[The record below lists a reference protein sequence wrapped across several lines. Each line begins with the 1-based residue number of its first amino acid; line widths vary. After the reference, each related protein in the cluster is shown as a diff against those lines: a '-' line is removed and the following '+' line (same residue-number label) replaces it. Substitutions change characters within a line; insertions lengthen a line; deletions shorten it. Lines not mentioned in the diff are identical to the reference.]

1 MNSVTKTGAQTSSN
15 RNPGDNRLLIELGDR
30 VRVLRERRGITRK
43 ALSLATGVSQRHLAN
58 LEYGEGNVSVLV
70 LDQVAGALCCSLA
83 ELIGDFTTRSPEWL
97 LLQSRLQNQDE
108 ATLRRIRIA
117 VDEMLDSNEHD
128 YSDSGR
134 IALIGLRGA
143 GKSTL
148 GGMLAQHLG
157 YKFIELSRNIEKLAG
172 CTIGEIQDLYGSG
185 AFRRYQHRALIEVT
199 EHDHTAVIAVPGGLV
214 SDRST
219 FDLLL
224 SSCRTVWLQAKPE
237 DHMQRVVEQG
247 DLRPMA
253 GSDEAMDD
261 LKNIL
266 ASRSPFYARARYQ
279 LDTSELPLQQTF
291 KQLCDLAGRNG
302 HNMSI
307 DSATNHQS
315 IEEKRS

>member
-1 MNSVTKTGAQTSSN
+1 MNSVPKTGAQTSSN

-185 AFRRYQHRALIEVT
+185 AFRRYQHRALMDVI
-199 EHDHTAVIAVPGGLV
+199 EHDPVAVIAVPGGLV
-214 SDRST
+214 SDSST

-224 SSCRTVWLQAKPE
+224 SSCRTIWLQAKPE

-253 GSDEAMDD
+253 GSEEAMDD
-261 LKNIL
+261 LKSIL
-266 ASRSPFYARARYQ
+266 ATRSPFYARAQHQ
-279 LDTSELPLQQTF
+279 LATSELPLQQTF
-291 KQLCDLAGRNG
+291 LQLCDLAGRNG
-302 HNMSI
+302 HNTRI
-307 DSATNHQS
+307 DSALNHQS

>member
-1 MNSVTKTGAQTSSN
+1 MNSVTKSGTQTSNN

-117 VDEMLDSNEHD
+117 VDEMLDSNECD
-128 YSDSGR
+128 YPGSGR

-148 GGMLAQHLG
+148 GEMLAQHLG
-157 YKFIELSRNIEKLAG
+157 CKFIELSRNIEKLAG
-172 CTIGEIQDLYGSG
+172 CTIGEIQDLYGTD
-185 AFRRYQHRALIEVT
+185 AFRRYQHRALMDVI
-199 EHDHTAVIAVPGGLV
+199 EHDPDAVIAVPGGLV

-261 LKNIL
+261 LKHIL
-266 ASRSPFYARARYQ
+266 ASRSPFYARAQCQ

-302 HNMSI
+302 HNVSA
-307 DSATNHQS
+307 DSALNHPS

>member
-15 RNPGDNRLLIELGDR
+15 RNPGDNRLLIKLGDR
-30 VRVLRERRGITRK
+30 VRVLREHRGITRK

-70 LDQVAGALCCSLA
+70 LDQVAVALRCSLS
-83 ELIGDFTTRSPEWL
+83 ELIGDFTTRSSEWL

-108 ATLRRIRIA
+108 AMLRRIRIA
-117 VDEMLDSNEHD
+117 VDEMLDSNECD
-128 YSDSGR
+128 YPDSGR

-148 GGMLAQHLG
+148 GEMLAQHLG
-157 YKFIELSRNIEKLAG
+157 CKFIELSRNIEKLAG
-172 CTIGEIQDLYGSG
+172 CTIGEIQDLYGTE
-185 AFRRYQHRALIEVT
+185 AFRRYQHRALLDVIDHN
-199 EHDHTAVIAVPGGLV
+199 HDAVIAVPGGLV

-224 SSCRTVWLQAKPE
+224 SSCRTVWLQANPE
-237 DHMQRVVEQG
+237 DHMQRVVDQG

-261 LKNIL
+261 LKHIL
-266 ASRSPFYARARYQ
+266 ASRSPFYAKAQYQ

-291 KQLCDLAGRNG
+291 KRLCDLAGRNE
-302 HNMSI
+302 HNTRI
-307 DSATNHQS
+307 DSALNHHS